1 MKKPYEKRI
10 KKEIKVIEENPMH
23 NESIK
28 LEEENNF
35 SKLIVTLPGP
45 EEQSMKIKTMK
56 FLLKFL
62 MIIHSKNQKLILKHQ

>member
-10 KKEIKVIEENPMH
+10 KKEIKLIEENPMH

-28 LEEENNF
+28 LKEENNF

-45 EEQSMKIKTMK
+45 EGTKYE
-56 FLLKFL
+56 
-62 MIIHSKNQKLILKHQ
+62 NQKL